1 MRDQFLK
8 VTDDSLQQDQ
18 RSRTLGDMIPARMQK
33 LTIPHEEATTDVQI
47 RFSVGDV
54 SDGHHQSR
62 SWSFGLNRDIE
73 EASVADAT
81 KKKRNRRPT
90 MRGEEYQ
97 LSTLDGRRKKLA
109 ARLLRKSTIINEML
123 LCKGNIF
130 AVREELSELDDLFKI
145 IEDTQR
151 EMIALDEA
159 IYSDDQWFDELDE
172 KTFAIKLKVYS
183 WLKEAERGLDD
194 AESRMS
200 SSKKGSSRSS
210 KSLSKGS
217 SIRIKL

>member
-1 MRDQFLK
+1 ML
-8 VTDDSLQQDQ
+8 
-18 RSRTLGDMIPARMQK
+18 
-33 LTIPHEEATTDVQI
+33 
-47 RFSVGDV
+47 

-97 LSTLDGRRKKLA
+97 LSTLDGRRKNLA
-109 ARLLRKSTIINEML
+109 ARLLRKSTIINETL

-183 WLKEAERGLDD
+183 WLKEPERGLDD

-200 SSKKGSSRSS
+200 SFKKGSSRSS

-217 SIRIKL
+217 PIRIKL